1 MLYLSWI
8 ILVATGLAVGI
19 LVFLWA
25 LKDGQFSEQE
35 RARYLPLR
43 DDFPMPAVK
52 RPSKLSVEVYAL
64 LIVIWIG
71 LAAMVSAV
79 VLTLLKL

>member
-43 DDFPMPAVK
+43 DDFPMPAVE
-52 RPSKLSVEVYAL
+52 RPSKLSIEVYAL
-64 LIVIWIG
+64 LVVIWIG

>member
-1 MLYLSWI
+1 
-8 ILVATGLAVGI
+8 
-19 LVFLWA
+19 
-25 LKDGQFSEQE
+25 
-35 RARYLPLR
+35 
-43 DDFPMPAVK
+43 MPAVK